1 MRAIGVDLHKNM
13 FEVCYLSDSETRFS
27 RYSIVELEKFCK
39 SLDKGDKL
47 AVEATGNTRY
57 FFNQVSSHVLK
68 TLVVNPHQ
76 FKVISE
82 STKKTDRADAEKLAF
97 YLSKDILPEVRM
109 LDELS
114 SQVKSLTHTRDK
126 LVKLRTSLNHCR
138 VNTAPECKHK
148 EARWR
153 NRRTWQAP

>member
-68 TLVVNPHQ
+68 TVVVNPHQ

-82 STKKTDRADAEKLAF
+82 STKKTDRGRCGEISFLF
-97 YLSKDILPEVRM
+97 EQRY
-109 LDELS
+109 
-114 SQVKSLTHTRDK
+114 
-126 LVKLRTSLNHCR
+126 TSGGKN
-138 VNTAPECKHK
+138 A
-148 EARWR
+148 
-153 NRRTWQAP
+153 